1 MKTIARIEYP
11 YPGQHRDRNMKRKM
25 STFTRMQ
32 RVAPPSGTTSSG
44 SATDAQPTAEL
55 AAIVAELS
63 PHGLSL
69 LLSQART
76 LRDEERRRGSRPPL
90 MTLSLRE
97 FVTRVQEAADGAI
110 TGTFGNKVFVSA
122 LYRLFEE
129 RGEASGCGLPEF
141 KERLLTAHRAG
152 LLILERC
159 EMLDR
164 SDATMTKSE
173 VKYLGATYHVVVR
186 KGRT

>member
-1 MKTIARIEYP
+1 
-11 YPGQHRDRNMKRKM
+11 
-25 STFTRMQ
+25 
-32 RVAPPSGTTSSG
+32 
-44 SATDAQPTAEL
+44 
-55 AAIVAELS
+55 
-63 PHGLSL
+63 
-69 LLSQART
+69 
-76 LRDEERRRGSRPPL
+76 

-164 SDATMTKSE
+164 SDVTMTKSE

>member
-1 MKTIARIEYP
+1 
-11 YPGQHRDRNMKRKM
+11 MKRKS

-32 RVAPPSGTTSSG
+32 RVSPSSGTTSSG
-44 SATDAQPTAEL
+44 STTGTQPTAEL

-63 PHGLSL
+63 PHGLSVL
-69 LLSQART
+69 LAQART

-97 FVTRVQEAADGAI
+97 FVTRVLEAADGAI

-122 LYRLFEE
+122 LYRMFEE
-129 RGEASGCGLPEF
+129 RGEASGCSLPDF

-152 LLILERC
+152 VLVLEKC

-164 SDATMTKSE
+164 NDATMTRSE
-173 VKYLGATYHVVVR
+173 VKHLGATYHVVVR

>member
-1 MKTIARIEYP
+1 
-11 YPGQHRDRNMKRKM
+11 MKRKI

-32 RVAPPSGTTSSG
+32 RVVPSSGTTSSG
-44 SATDAQPTAEL
+44 STADVQPAVEL

-97 FVTRVQEAADGAI
+97 FVARVQEAADGAI

-152 LLILERC
+152 LLVLERC

-164 SDATMTKSE
+164 NDATMAKSE